1 MSTTIECIY
10 CREDK
15 PESAYTKV
23 EHVLPQSFGRFRDDN
38 MTLTRVVCDDC
49 FETAEKVLFDIV
61 PRDGDTKAYYTESV
75 PESHRDAHRPVF
87 VLTAAATFSAGEG
100 LAFILQ
106 DHGRAEVVGEVTAGA
121 ANPGRPYPVNDYF
134 EVVVPNG
141 QVRSAVTGRNWEGV
155 GVIPDIRT
163 TEVEALEVA
172 HRRALQRLLE
182 TTNDEIWADVLRK
195 ELRRISPP

>member
-38 MTLTRVVCDDC
+38 MTLT
-49 FETAEKVLFDIV
+49 
-61 PRDGDTKAYYTESV
+61 
-75 PESHRDAHRPVF
+75 
-87 VLTAAATFSAGEG
+87 
-100 LAFILQ
+100 
-106 DHGRAEVVGEVTAGA
+106 
-121 ANPGRPYPVNDYF
+121 
-134 EVVVPNG
+134 
-141 QVRSAVTGRNWEGV
+141 
-155 GVIPDIRT
+155 IPDIRT

-195 ELRRISPP
+195 ELQRISPP